1 MSAVLQVCEADD
13 LVEYPLDH
21 TDRLDSHYFVS
32 WERRRW
38 LNSDM
43 RLRGTPEARAHYLDL
58 IWISY
63 DQSPLGT
70 LPRDHAMLAKLL
82 MVDQSHFEALC
93 KMDFG
98 PLHNWQPCRC
108 GSEVRLY
115 HPFVLH
121 TLREAIARRED
132 NRARNEAANR
142 AKRLQRLRQNVAGYH
157 TDLASNDAAIQFM
170 DEWLEQEGAAY
181 RSSSWIQRAIRA
193 WSDHAL
199 TKGVGRA
206 GHS

>member
-1 MSAVLQVCEADD
+1 MTVIDGGELPP
-13 LVEYPLDH
+13 YPLDH

-43 RLRGTPEARAHYLDL
+43 RLRGTPECRALYLDL

-70 LPRDHAMLAKLL
+70 LPNDKVMLAKLL
-82 MVDQSHFEALC
+82 MVDRDHFEVLC
-93 KMDFG
+93 RLDFG
-98 PLHNWQPCRC
+98 PLHRWTPCQC
-108 GSEVRLY
+108 GAEVRLY

-121 TLREAIARRED
+121 TLKEAIARRED

-142 AKRLQRLRQNVAGYH
+142 AKRMQRLREKVAGYH
-157 TDLASNDAAIQFM
+157 PDLAKNDAAILWM
-170 DEWLEQEGAAY
+170 DGWLEDQGAAY
-181 RSSSWIQRAIRA
+181 RTSGWIERAIRA
-193 WSDHAL
+193 WSDHAIHINA
-199 TKGVGRA
+199 GRGA
-206 GHS
+206 AAR